1 MKKLVNKFS
10 LLVIILALQACGS
23 GETDQKDKNLEQ
35 NSTTLSLSSEQVKN
49 AGIVVNR
56 GEIKKISSIIKVN
69 GKIEVPPQNM
79 VSVSVMLGGYLKS
92 THLLPGTKI
101 KQGEVIA
108 IFEDQQYIQIQQD
121 YLTSQEKMNYAKKE
135 YERQKDLNQSKASSD
150 KVLQL
155 AETEF
160 KTQQIAVKSLY
171 EKLKLI
177 GIRPEGLNESNIS
190 RSINLYS
197 PIDGF
202 VSKVNV
208 NIGKYVN
215 PSDVIFELI
224 NPTDIH
230 LALNVYEKD
239 VSKLFVGQ
247 KVKAFTNNSPE
258 KKLDAEVILISQD
271 LTKDNNVIVHCHFK
285 SFDKELLPGMYMNA
299 ELEVLSNNAFTVP
312 EESVVNYEG
321 KNYIFVAEDAN
332 SFQMKEVKVGITES
346 GYTELMEAETL
357 KTQDIVTKGA
367 YNLLMGLK
375 NKSD

>member
-1 MKKLVNKFS
+1 MKKLANKIS
-10 LLVIILALQACGS
+10 LLVIILTLQACGS
-23 GETDQKDKNLEQ
+23 GGTDQKDKNSEQ
-35 NSTTLSLSSEQVKN
+35 NSATLSLSNEQVKN
-49 AGIVVNR
+49 AGVVVNK
-56 GEIKKISSIIKVN
+56 GEVKKISSIIKVN

-121 YLTSQEKMNYAKKE
+121 YLTSQEKMNYARKE

-160 KTQQIAVKSLY
+160 KTQQITVRSLY

-177 GIRPEGLNESNIS
+177 GIRPESLNESNIS

-230 LALNVYEKD
+230 LALNVFEKD

-247 KVKAFTNNSPE
+247 KVKAFSNNSPD

-285 SFDKELLPGMYMNA
+285 SFEKELLPRMYMNA
-299 ELEVLSNNAFTVP
+299 EIEVLSNNAFTVP

-321 KNYIFVAEDAN
+321 KNYIFIAEDAN
-332 SFQMKEVKVGITES
+332 SFQMTEVKVGITEG
-346 GYTELMEAETL
+346 GYTELMEAESL
-357 KTQDIVTKGA
+357 KTQDIATKGA

>member
-1 MKKLVNKFS
+1 MEKFINKIS
-10 LLVIILALQACGS
+10 LLVIILAVQACGS
-23 GETDQKDKNLEQ
+23 GETDKKDEKEEQSSNTLTLLE
-35 NSTTLSLSSEQVKN
+35 EQVKN
-49 AGIVVNR
+49 AGVVIAK
-56 GEIKKISSIIKVN
+56 GEARKISSIIKVN

-79 VSVSVMLGGYLKS
+79 VSVSIMLGGYLKS

-121 YLTSQEKMNYAKKE
+121 YLTSLEKMNYTRKE

-150 KVLQL
+150 KVLQQ

-160 KTQQIAVKSLY
+160 KTQQIMVKSLY

-177 GIRPEGLNESNIS
+177 GIRPESLNESNIS

-215 PSDVIFELI
+215 PSDVVFELI

-230 LALNVYEKD
+230 LALNVFEKD
-239 VSKLFVGQ
+239 VNKLFVGQ
-247 KVKAFTNNSPE
+247 KVKAFTNNSPD

-271 LTKDNNVIVHCHFK
+271 LTTNNNVIVHCHFK

-299 ELEVLSNNAFTVP
+299 ELDVLSNNAFTVP
-312 EESVVNYEG
+312 EEAVVNFEG
-321 KNYIFVAEDAN
+321 KYYVFVAEDAN
-332 SFQMKEVKVGITES
+332 RFEMTEVKMGITEG
-346 GYTELMEAETL
+346 GYTELMESESL
-357 KTQDIVTKGA
+357 KTKGIVIKGA
-367 YNLLMGLK
+367 YNLLMSLK

>member
-1 MKKLVNKFS
+1 MKKLANKIS
-10 LLVIILALQACGS
+10 LLVIILTLQACGS
-23 GETDQKDKNLEQ
+23 GGTDQKDKNSEQ
-35 NSTTLSLSSEQVKN
+35 NSATLSLSNEQVKN
-49 AGIVVNR
+49 AGVVVNK
-56 GEIKKISSIIKVN
+56 GEVKKISSIIKVN

-121 YLTSQEKMNYAKKE
+121 YLTSQEKMNYARKE

-160 KTQQIAVKSLY
+160 KTQQITVRSLY

-177 GIRPEGLNESNIS
+177 GIRPESLNESNIS

-224 NPTDIH
+224 NPT
-230 LALNVYEKD
+230 N
-239 VSKLFVGQ
+239 
-247 KVKAFTNNSPE
+247 
-258 KKLDAEVILISQD
+258 
-271 LTKDNNVIVHCHFK
+271 
-285 SFDKELLPGMYMNA
+285 
-299 ELEVLSNNAFTVP
+299 
-312 EESVVNYEG
+312 
-321 KNYIFVAEDAN
+321 
-332 SFQMKEVKVGITES
+332 
-346 GYTELMEAETL
+346 
-357 KTQDIVTKGA
+357 
-367 YNLLMGLK
+367 NLLTSFSK
-375 NKSD
+375 TFNAR

>member
-1 MKKLVNKFS
+1 MKNIVNTLS
-10 LLVIILALQACGS
+10 LFVIVVLQACSS
-23 GETDQKDKNLEQ
+23 GETGQINKNSEQ
-35 NSTTLSLSSEQVKN
+35 NGTSLSLSNEQMGN
-49 AGIVVNR
+49 AGIVVNK
-56 GEIKKISSIIKVN
+56 GVIKKISSVVKVN

-121 YLTSQEKMNYAKKE
+121 YLTSQEKMNYAKRE

-150 KVLQL
+150 KVLQQ

-160 KTQQIAVKSLY
+160 KTQQIAVKSLF

-177 GIRPEGLNESNIS
+177 GIRPESLNESNIS

-197 PIDGF
+197 PIDGY

-230 LALNVYEKD
+230 LALNVFEKD
-239 VSKLFVGQ
+239 VNKLFVGQ
-247 KVKAFTNNSPE
+247 KVKAFSNNSPD
-258 KKLDAEVILISQD
+258 KKVDAEVILISQD

-285 SFDKELLPGMYMNA
+285 AFEKELLPGMYMNA

-321 KNYIFVAEDAN
+321 KNYVFIAEET
-332 SFQMKEVKVGITES
+332 SRFQMIEVKVGITES
-346 GYTELMEAETL
+346 GYTELLEAENL
-357 KTQDIVTKGA
+357 KTKNIVTKGA